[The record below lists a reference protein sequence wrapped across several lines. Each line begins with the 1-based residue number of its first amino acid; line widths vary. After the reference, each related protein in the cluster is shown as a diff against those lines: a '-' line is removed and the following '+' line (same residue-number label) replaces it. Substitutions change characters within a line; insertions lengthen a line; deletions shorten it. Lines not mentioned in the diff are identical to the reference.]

1 MISFL
6 FKGLVR
12 DRSRSL
18 FPFLTVLAGVVLTVF
33 LHAWLNGA
41 VSSIIQS
48 TAHYSTGHV
57 RVMTRAYQKEADQ
70 VPNDLALL
78 GIDTLMTELKHD
90 YSDLFWTPRIM
101 FGGLLDIPD
110 VNGETKA
117 QAPVSGLGVDL
128 LSAGSAEWKILN
140 IRQALIK
147 GRVPQKHGEI
157 LIGQELAEKLRIQPG
172 DTATLISST
181 MYGSMSVTNFVIVGT
196 VRFGIVAMDK
206 GSMIAD
212 ISDVQQAL
220 DMHDGAGEILG
231 FFADD
236 LYHEERADAVTA
248 DFNSRYKIS
257 SKDTLKGNI
266 SFAPV
271 MGTLRTE
278 SGLSDYLDYV
288 RLFSG
293 VIIGVFVVAM
303 SIVLWN
309 AGLTGSLR
317 RYGEIGVRLAVG
329 EDKRHIY
336 LSLLAESLMIGFI
349 GSVAGTAIGLA
360 VAYYGQVEGFDLGS
374 VLKDSTMMMPNII
387 RADITPFTFV
397 IGFLPGLLA
406 TFLGTAISG
415 IGIYK
420 RQTSELF
427 KELET

>member
-6 FKGLVR
+6 FKGLLR

-41 VSSIIQS
+41 VSSLIQS

-57 RVMTRAYQKEADQ
+57 RVMTRAYEKEADQ
-70 VPNDLALL
+70 IPNDLALL
-78 GIDTLMTELKHD
+78 GIDTLMTELKRD
-90 YSDLFWTPRIM
+90 YSDFRWTPRIM
-101 FGGLLDIPD
+101 FGGLLDIP
-110 VNGETKA
+110 NAKGETKA
-117 QAPVSGLGVDL
+117 QAPVSGLAIDL
-128 LSAGSAEWKILN
+128 LSTGSPEWKILN
-140 IRQALIK
+140 IRQALVK
-147 GRVPQKHGEI
+147 GRTPQKQGEM
-157 LIGQELAEKLRIQPG
+157 LVGEELADKLQIQPG

-181 MYGSMSVTNFVIVGT
+181 MYGSMSVTNFVVVGM

-206 GSMIAD
+206 GTMIAD

-220 DMHDGAGEILG
+220 DMEHGAGEILG
-231 FFADD
+231 FSPDD
-236 LYHEERADAVTA
+236 LYHEDRANAVTA
-248 DFNSRYKIS
+248 DFNSHYKNPS
-257 SKDTLKGNI
+257 EDTIKVTA

-278 SGLSDYLDYV
+278 SGLSEYLDYV
-288 RLFSG
+288 SLFSD

-336 LSLLAESLMIGFI
+336 FSLLAESLMIGFI
-349 GSVAGTAIGLA
+349 GTLAGTAIGLA
-360 VAYYGQVEGFDLGS
+360 VAYYGQVKGLDIGS
-374 VLKDSTMMMPNII
+374 VLKDSTMMMPNVI
-387 RADITPFTFV
+387 RSDITPFTFV

>member
-6 FKGLVR
+6 FKGLLR

-18 FPFLTVLAGVVLTVF
+18 FPFVTVFAGVVLTVF
-33 LHAWLNGA
+33 LHAWLNGM
-41 VSSIIQS
+41 VSSMIQS

-57 RVMTRAYQKEADQ
+57 CVTTRAYAKEADQ
-70 VPNDLALL
+70 IPNDLALL
-78 GIDTLMTELKHD
+78 GVDSLIAELKHD
-90 YSDLFWTPRIM
+90 YPDLLWTPRIR

-110 VNGETKA
+110 EKGETRD
-117 QAPVSGLGVDL
+117 QAPVSGLAVDL
-128 LSAGSAEWKILN
+128 LTADSPEQKILN
-140 IRQALIK
+140 VRKAIVK
-147 GRVPQKHGEI
+147 GRVPQKSGEM
-157 LIGQELAEKLRIQPG
+157 LVGEELAERLRIQPG

-181 MYGSMSVTNFVIVGT
+181 MYGSMSITNFVVVGM

-206 GSMIAD
+206 GMVIAD
-212 ISDVQQAL
+212 VSDIQQAL
-220 DMHDGAGEILG
+220 DIQKGAGEILG

-236 LYHEERADAVTA
+236 VYHEERADAVAA
-248 DFNSRYKIS
+248 DFNLR
-257 SKDTLKGNI
+257 SKTPTESAAKDGDQFL
-266 SFAPV
+266 PV
-271 MGTLRTE
+271 MGTLRTT
-278 SGLSDYLDYV
+278 SGLDEYLNLV
-288 RLFSG
+288 GVFSN
-293 VIIGVFVVAM
+293 VIIGVFVFAM

-349 GSVAGTAIGLA
+349 GSVLGTAVGLA
-360 VAYYGQVEGFDLGS
+360 IAYYGQVQGFDIGS
-374 VLKDSTMMMPNII
+374 VLKDSSMMLPNVV
-387 RADITPFTFV
+387 RAQITPFTFV
-397 IGFLPGLLA
+397 IGFVPGMLA
-406 TFLGTAISG
+406 TFFGTAISG

>member
-6 FKGLVR
+6 LKGLLR

-18 FPFLTVLAGVVLTVF
+18 FPLLTVLAGVVLTVF
-33 LHAWLNGA
+33 LHAWMNGM
-41 VSSIIQS
+41 VSSMIQS

-57 RVMTRAYQKEADQ
+57 CVMTRAYAKEADQ
-70 VPNDLALL
+70 IPNDLGLL
-78 GIDTLMTELKHD
+78 GIDTLIAELKHD
-90 YSDLFWTPRIM
+90 YPDLLWTPRIR

-110 VNGETKA
+110 EKEETRA
-117 QAPVSGLGVDL
+117 QAPVSGLAVDL
-128 LSAGSAEWKILN
+128 LTAGSPEQKILN
-140 IRQALIK
+140 IRHAIVK
-147 GRVPQKHGEI
+147 GRIPQKSGEM
-157 LIGQELAEKLRIQPG
+157 LVGEELAGKLRIQPG

-181 MYGSMSVTNFVIVGT
+181 MYGSMSITNFVVVGM

-206 GSMIAD
+206 GMMIAD
-212 ISDVQQAL
+212 ISDIQQAL
-220 DMHDGAGEILG
+220 DIQKGAGEILG

-236 LYHEERADAVTA
+236 IYHEERANAVTA
-248 DFNSRYKIS
+248 DFNLRRKIPAES
-257 SKDTLKGNI
+257 AAKDEDQFL
-266 SFAPV
+266 PV
-271 MGTLRTE
+271 MGTLRTTGGFDE
-278 SGLSDYLDYV
+278 YLNLVGVFSDI
-288 RLFSG
+288 
-293 VIIGVFVVAM
+293 IIGIFVFAM

-349 GSVAGTAIGLA
+349 GSVLGTAVGLA
-360 VAYYGQVEGFDLGS
+360 IAYYGQVHGLDIGS
-374 VLKDSTMMMPNII
+374 VLKDSSMMLPNVI
-387 RADITPFTFV
+387 RARITPITFV

-406 TFLGTAISG
+406 TFFGTAISG

>member
-6 FKGLVR
+6 FKGLLR
-12 DRSRSL
+12 DKSRSL

-33 LHAWLNGA
+33 LHAWLGGA
-41 VSSIIQS
+41 VSSVIQS

-57 RVMTRAYQKEADQ
+57 RVMTRAYEKEADQ

-78 GIDTLMTELKHD
+78 GIDTLMTELHRE
-90 YSDLFWTPRIM
+90 YSDLLWAPRIM

-110 VNGETKA
+110 ASGETRL
-117 QAPVSGLGVDL
+117 QAPISGLAVDL
-128 LSAGSAEWKILN
+128 LSAGSPEWKILN
-140 IRQALIK
+140 IRQALVK
-147 GRVPQKHGEI
+147 GRVPQKQGEM
-157 LIGQELAEKLRIQPG
+157 LIGEELSDKLKIQPG

-206 GSMIAD
+206 GTVIAD
-212 ISDVQQAL
+212 LSDVQQAL
-220 DMHDGAGEILG
+220 DMQRGAGEILG

-236 LYHEERADAVTA
+236 LYHEDRANVVTA
-248 DFNSRYKIS
+248 DFNSRYKNHS
-257 SKDTLKGNI
+257 EDTVKGKALFTPI
-266 SFAPV
+266 
-271 MGTLRTE
+271 MGTLLTE

-288 RLFSG
+288 RVFSD
-293 VIIGVFVVAM
+293 VIIGVFIVAM

-349 GSVAGTAIGLA
+349 GTFAGTAIGLA
-360 VAYYGQVEGFDLGS
+360 VAYYGQVEGFDIGS
-374 VLKDSTMMMPNII
+374 VLKDSTMMMPNVI
-387 RADITPFTFV
+387 RASITPFTFV

>member
-6 FKGLVR
+6 FKGLLR

-18 FPFLTVLAGVVLTVF
+18 FPLITVLAGVVLTVF

-41 VSSIIQS
+41 VSSMIQS

-57 RVMTRAYQKEADQ
+57 CVMTRAYAKESDQ
-70 VPNDLALL
+70 IPNDLALL
-78 GIDTLMTELKHD
+78 GIDTLITELKHD
-90 YSDLFWTPRIM
+90 YPDLLWTPRIR
-101 FGGLLDIPD
+101 FGGLLDVPD
-110 VNGETKA
+110 EKGETRA

-128 LSAGSAEWKILN
+128 LSTDSPEQKILN
-140 IRQALIK
+140 IRQAIVK
-147 GRVPQKHGEI
+147 GRVPKKSGEM
-157 LIGQELAEKLRIQPG
+157 LVGEELADKLRIQPG

-181 MYGSMSVTNFVIVGT
+181 MYGSMSITNFVVVGM

-206 GSMIAD
+206 GTVIAD

-220 DMHDGAGEILG
+220 DIQKGAGEILG

-236 LYHEERADAVTA
+236 LYHEDRASVVTA
-248 DFNSRYKIS
+248 DFNLRYKNPS
-257 SKDTLKGNI
+257 ESATKESNLF
-266 SFAPV
+266 SPV
-271 MGTLRTE
+271 MGTLRTT
-278 SGLSDYLDYV
+278 SGLAEYLDYV
-288 RLFSG
+288 GVFSD
-293 VIIGVFVVAM
+293 VIIGIFVFAM

-336 LSLLAESLMIGFI
+336 LSMLAESLMIGFI
-349 GSVAGTAIGLA
+349 GSVLGTAVGLA
-360 VAYYGQVEGFDLGS
+360 IAYYGQVQGFDIGS
-374 VLKDSTMMMPNII
+374 VLKDSSMMLPNVV
-387 RADITPFTFV
+387 RAQITPFTFV
-397 IGFLPGLLA
+397 IGFVPGMFA
-406 TFLGTAISG
+406 TFFGTAISG